1 MVLPVSLIGL
11 AGAMYLWHLK
21 LAVESSLPQVIRDYA
36 RRQAQLDV
44 QIGSVRLNI
53 DRIQVWDASVR
64 FLDGK
69 PLLKTPYL
77 ALHFPEGTT
86 PLRLEL
92 ARPQL
97 WLTRD
102 RQGRWN
108 IDPLLQQP
116 PPEEPLRL
124 AYEVLAEQGVL
135 WFEDAYP
142 ETPVRQRV
150 SLQSVRFVQPLQAQ
164 SLRIQGFAPDTGT
177 LNATVLSDG
186 KRWVVDVQV
195 ERLRWNLAR
204 AYLPKS
210 EVAIRDGWLKGQVR
224 IMYEPEEPLQL
235 VGRGQ
240 GYAQGLTVRKQ
251 SLPWQEAEFELGF
264 TEAGLVGRV
273 VSQRREVVAWGAV
286 DWSRS
291 PIAFSAQVEASGND
305 GRALWQLVRTDES
318 PLRGAYRLRLRAEGT
333 VENPQAIGEA
343 FLERLETPQG
353 ALRNLRANLVFGN
366 RQLWM
371 PMVEGEF
378 AQAPVNGKVY
388 LDFRPKEPRYTLA
401 FSIPKLRAEQVPT
414 LREQGLSGELF
425 VQAIGSGT
433 LEQPTLTANLLSNQL
448 RYNGTALGVLRARAE
463 YRAGKVEIPWGALQG
478 ALGTVIV
485 SGIVEWQAD
494 DPSRAS
500 MPRIDLLIEGS
511 ELELNRIAELMG
523 YTEGTLGAD
532 ETGKPLRLDG
542 VGYATLQIRGTLQ
555 EPEMAGDIA
564 VFDGRWGDIGA
575 EMVAGS
581 FNLIEKRVL
590 IPEVRI
596 LRRSAEVIA
605 SGRIDLP
612 TQKDQPL
619 RFSAQAEA
627 KDLDLATL
635 SDWTRL
641 EFPIAGLANATLTAE
656 GTLERFTLTGTAF
669 AQKTQIDQVLT
680 DRSEVAFRFERE
692 SDTLHL
698 WVEEARIEA
707 GGVLTGSGEWRNDG
721 TLRAQWQLEQLPIAR
736 IATYLPPEYR
746 LEGTFSVSGSA
757 EGTLES
763 PTLQAQFRTEP
774 LQLNRVEL
782 GTLTGQL
789 TSQGGKHWQ
798 GTLTLNAPEGTLQ
811 LTNAHFE
818 TESRTLAGEGTL
830 RDLSVGWLRQL
841 VSALPLEVSPEISER
856 LQTLEGRLDAEFQ
869 VEGTP
874 ESPQVRLTAH
884 AEDLRWRDQPL
895 GVLSAQAFWQAQ
907 ENQSQLIEVSRLVWQ
922 AGTTR
927 LEGRIRWQPDQLGAD
942 IELSQF
948 PIQWVRLWDRSLP
961 QVEGTLDLSLIA
973 TGAPEKP
980 DLNLTASVRN
990 LKYEDYTVDQLLFSQ
1005 IEVSEGAIRT
1015 DDALI
1020 RMRNYEARLSGRLP
1034 FRWSE
1039 LTIPRDEPLQ
1049 VQLRLREQPLSL
1061 LELVMP
1067 IDKERTEGTLDA
1079 LLSLEGTL
1087 ENIQPR
1093 GTVEVRG
1100 GKVALEEFKTALQEI
1115 GLRLEF
1121 EGQQAQVV
1129 EARANSSEGG
1139 TVRLT
1144 GTLDFRE
1151 ETPTLALRGTL
1162 NGFTVHEPKLPFG
1175 GSTLTAVSGDVRVE
1189 GSYKNPLV
1197 QARLQVPKGFLYLP
1211 EEFVVR
1217 EEPSPLPINPRLAV
1231 RVAVQEGFTLRNPNL
1246 DTQMEGLLEVRGTVQ
1261 EPLVEGTFN
1270 LKGGALNLP
1279 TARLRIEPESVV
1291 RLNYPVTT
1299 LAGETIARI
1308 ELDVRANTTVV
1319 APDLTGDPMRYRVEV
1334 EVRGALDD
1342 PEKLQLTARS
1352 DPPGLSEQRI
1362 LSLLGRGSALAA
1374 LAQGA
1379 DPAQVFREQISDI
1392 LTAQVLPALL
1402 MPLETELAEAFDL
1415 EQFAIDYSGLRPTS
1429 IYLVKNLFDG
1439 VGIAYRRSVA
1449 VGQREAYEVRL
1460 FYRLP
1465 FRYPLL
1471 QRLRVGFG
1479 FDHTQ
1484 NRFVFIEGSVL
1495 FR

>member
-1 MVLPVSLIGL
+1 
-11 AGAMYLWHLK
+11 MYLWHLK
-21 LAVESSLPQVIRDYA
+21 LAVESSLPQVLRDYA

-44 QIGSVRLNI
+44 QIGSVRL
-53 DRIQVWDASVR
+53 DLTRIQAWDASVR

-77 ALHFPEGTT
+77 ALHFPDGTT
-86 PLRLEL
+86 PLRLEV

-102 RQGRWN
+102 HEGRWN
-108 IDPLLQQP
+108 IDPLLKQP

-124 AYEVLAEQGVL
+124 AYEMVAEEGTL
-135 WFEDAYP
+135 WFEDTYP
-142 ETPVRQRV
+142 KTPVRQQVALR
-150 SLQSVRFVQPLQAQ
+150 SVRLVQPLQAQ
-164 SLRIQGFAPDTGT
+164 SLRAEAFAPDTGM
-177 LNATVLSDG
+177 LIADALSDG
-186 KRWVVDVQV
+186 RRWVVDVQV
-195 ERLRWNLAR
+195 ERLKWNLAR
-204 AYLPKS
+204 SYLPES
-210 EVAIRDGWLKGQVR
+210 EFTVRDGWLKGQVR
-224 IMYEPEEPLQL
+224 IVYEPEKPLQL
-235 VGRGQ
+235 VGSGQ
-240 GYAQGLTVRKQ
+240 GYAQGLAFRKGN
-251 SLPWQEAEFELGF
+251 LPWQGAQFEIGF
-264 TEAGLVGRV
+264 TESGLVGRA
-273 VSQRREVVAWGAV
+273 VSERREVVVWGSV

-291 PIAFSAQVEASGND
+291 PIVFSAQVAASGND
-305 GRALWQLVRTDES
+305 ARALWRLVRRDES
-318 PLRGAYRLRLRAEGT
+318 LLKGAYRLRLRAEGT
-333 VENPQAIGEA
+333 VDNPQAIGEA
-343 FLERLETPQG
+343 FLERIETPEG
-353 ALRNLRANLVFGN
+353 AIRNLRADLIFAN
-366 RQLWM
+366 RQLWV
-371 PMVEGEF
+371 PTVEAEF
-378 AQAPVNGKVY
+378 AQATVNGKVY
-388 LDFRPKEPRYTLA
+388 LDLRPKEPHYTLA
-401 FSIPKLRAEQVPT
+401 LSIPKLRVEQVPA
-414 LREQGLSGELF
+414 LRERGLAGELF
-425 VQAIGSGT
+425 VQALGSGT
-433 LEQPTLTANLLSNQL
+433 LEQPTLTANLLSSQV
-448 RYNGTALGVLRARAE
+448 RYNGTALGVLRARAD

-478 ALGTVIV
+478 ALGTVIA
-485 SGIVEWQAD
+485 SGIVEWQAEESSQS
-494 DPSRAS
+494 PQ
-500 MPRIDLLIEGS
+500 PRIDFLIEGS

-523 YTEGTLGAD
+523 YTEGALGAD

-555 EPEMAGDIA
+555 EPEMVGDIA

-575 EMVAGS
+575 EIVAGS
-581 FNLIEKRVL
+581 FNLLEKRVL

-605 SGRIDLP
+605 SGQIDLP
-612 TQKDQPL
+612 PQSDQPL
-619 RFSAQAEA
+619 RFRAQAQA
-627 KDLDLATL
+627 KDLDLTTL

-641 EFPIAGLANATLTAE
+641 DFPIAGLANAELTAE
-656 GTLERFTLTGTAF
+656 GTPERFTITGTAF
-669 AQKTQIDQVLT
+669 AQKAQFDQVLT

-692 SDTLHL
+692 GDTLHL
-698 WVEEARIEA
+698 WVEDARIEA
-707 GGVLTGSGEWRNDG
+707 GGVLTGSGEWRSDG
-721 TLRAQWQLEQLPIAR
+721 TLRAQWHLEQLPIVR

-746 LEGTFSVSGSA
+746 LEGAFSVSGSV

-763 PTLQAQFRTEP
+763 PVLQAQFSTKP
-774 LQLNRVEL
+774 LSLNRVAV

-798 GTLTLNAPEGTLQ
+798 GALTLNAPEGTIQ
-811 LTNAHFE
+811 LTNAQFD
-818 TESRTLAGEGTL
+818 TESRTLTGEGTL

-841 VSALPLEVSPEISER
+841 VSALPLKVSPEISER
-856 LQTLEGRLDAEFQ
+856 LQTIEGRLGAEFQ
-869 VEGTP
+869 VAGTP
-874 ESPQVRLTAH
+874 ETPQVRLIAR

-895 GVLSAQAFWQAQ
+895 GTLSAQASWLGQ
-907 ENQSQLIEVSRLVWQ
+907 ENQSQLIEVTQLVWH
-922 AGTTR
+922 AETTR
-927 LEGRIRWQPDQLGAD
+927 LEGRFRWQPDQLDAD
-942 IELSQF
+942 VELSQF
-948 PIQWVRLWDRSLP
+948 PIQWVRLWDQSLP

-973 TGAPEKP
+973 TGDPEKP

-1039 LTIPRDEPLQ
+1039 FTIPREEPLE
-1049 VQLRLREQPLSL
+1049 VQLRLREQPLSI
-1061 LELVMP
+1061 LELALP

-1093 GTVEVRG
+1093 GTVVVRG
-1100 GKVALEEFKTALQEI
+1100 GKVAVEGFETALQEL

-1121 EGQQAQVV
+1121 DGQQAQLV
-1129 EARANSSEGG
+1129 EARASSSEGG
-1139 TVRLT
+1139 TLNLT
-1144 GTLDFRE
+1144 GTIDFRE
-1151 ETPTLALRGTL
+1151 ETPALALRGTL
-1162 NGFTVHEPKLPFG
+1162 NGFTVQEPKLPFG
-1175 GSTLTAVSGDVRVE
+1175 GSTLTSISGDVRVD

-1197 QARLQVPKGFLYLP
+1197 QAELQVPKGFLYLP
-1211 EEFVVR
+1211 AEFAPR
-1217 EEPSPLPINPRLAV
+1217 EEPSPLPFNPRLAV
-1231 RVAVQEGFTLRNPNL
+1231 RVAVREGFTLRNPNL
-1246 DTQMEGLLEVRGTVQ
+1246 DAQMEGILEVRGTVQ

-1308 ELDVRANTTVV
+1308 DLDVRANTTVV
-1319 APDLTGDPMRYRVEV
+1319 APDLTGDPLRYRVEV
-1334 EVRGALDD
+1334 GVRGALDD

-1362 LSLLGRGSALAA
+1362 LSLLGRGTALAA

-1392 LTAQVLPALL
+1392 LTAQVLPSLL

-1439 VGIAYRRSVA
+1439 VGITYRRSVA

-1471 QRLRVGFG
+1471 QRLRIGVG